1 MSAPKP
7 RLTGAKRFFAVAAC
21 ILCLLSA
28 GALVYLAGAEWRDRR
43 AGEGFYA
50 GLAGQAAGG
59 EAQAKGESQG
69 EGELQAKGKPQDKG
83 AQTPPPSAVDFQ
95 ALRRRY
101 GDVVGWLRLADSPVD
116 YPVVQGRDNA
126 YYLDHL
132 PDGTPNAAGSIMMDQ
147 ANSPDFADQVTILHG
162 HHMASGAMYGSLE
175 EYAREDYYRRHPTM
189 ELFTPQ
195 GDYRVR
201 VFAAYTVD
209 GASFAYPTGFGGER
223 EFSDFIRRA
232 QAATP
237 YDTGVTPGSAD
248 RLLLLSTCAYDYR
261 NARFVVLS
269 RLEPV
274 A

>member
-1 MSAPKP
+1 M
-7 RLTGAKRFFAVAAC
+7 
-21 ILCLLSA
+21 
-28 GALVYLAGAEWRDRR
+28 
-43 AGEGFYA
+43 
-50 GLAGQAAGG
+50 
-59 EAQAKGESQG
+59 
-69 EGELQAKGKPQDKG
+69 
-83 AQTPPPSAVDFQ
+83 DFQ

-162 HHMASGAMYGSLE
+162 HHMASGAMFGSLE

-223 EFSDFIRRA
+223 EFSEFIRRA

>member
-101 GDVVGWLRLADSPVD
+101 GDVVGWLRLADSPMD
-116 YPVVQGRDNA
+116 YPVVQGRNNA

-132 PDGTPNAAGSIMMDQ
+132 LDGTPNAAGSIMMDQ
-147 ANSPDFADQVTILHG
+147 ANSPDFSDQVTILHG
-162 HHMASGAMYGSLE
+162 HHMASGAMFGSLE
-175 EYAREDYYRRHPTM
+175 EYAREDYYRQHPTM
-189 ELFTPQ
+189 ELFTP
-195 GDYRVR
+195 
-201 VFAAYTVD
+201 
-209 GASFAYPTGFGGER
+209 PGGL
-223 EFSDFIRRA
+223 
-232 QAATP
+232 P
-237 YDTGVTPGSAD
+237 GTGVRCLYRGRGQLCLPH
-248 RLLLLSTCAYDYR
+248 RLWGR
-261 NARFVVLS
+261 ERIF
-269 RLEPV
+269 
-274 A
+274 